1 LIQKFLLLGCVVFS
15 VLHGPSAVAGVNDI
29 KPSPI
34 LGLVNGISFELI
46 DSVRA
51 KQMPVET
58 MLTVFSEEDQKHL
71 PMRVDQY
78 FTPLCAAAFMG
89 SDESIGKKKLLAVK
103 ELIALGADVNAPC
116 IDQKYILRPLE
127 LAYGSAG
134 NQKKD
139 TDLTRALKESGA
151 EVSTAWK
158 NFAFNDQVRTAY
170 RSEESRRQAVENLRL
185 LGSIA
190 KQVIGNAVSSGMASD
205 ARTSGTLLV
214 NAADGVSAPY
224 QDELARRSDDPALVR
239 MLESLRTTPA
249 DKNVH
254 AFFQV
259 ESEGRAWC
267 ATLQP
272 QQLVIDA
279 LKKSNARLENMI
291 PCRCEKAP
299 ANIYSSMPFICG
311 VMYADSPK
319 NKR

>member
-1 LIQKFLLLGCVVFS
+1 MIKKFILFGCVVFS
-15 VLHGPSAVAGVNDI
+15 VFHGSYAAAGVNDI
-29 KPSPI
+29 KPTPI

-58 MLTVFSEEDQKHL
+58 MLTVFSEEDQKNL
-71 PMRVDQY
+71 PMRIDQY

-89 SDESIGKKKLLAVK
+89 SDERLGKKKVLAVK

-116 IDQKYILRPLE
+116 IDQRYILRPLE
-127 LAYGSAG
+127 LAYGNAG

-139 TDLTRALKESGA
+139 TELTRALKESGA

-158 NFAFNDQVRTAY
+158 NWAFNDQAMTSY
-170 RSEESRRQAVENLRL
+170 RSEESRRQAMENLRL
-185 LGSIA
+185 MGSIA
-190 KQVIGNAVSSGMASD
+190 TQIIENAASSGLSGD
-205 ARTSGTLLV
+205 ARTSGALLV
-214 NAADGVSAPY
+214 NPVNGVSAIY
-224 QDELARRSDDPALVR
+224 QDDLARRSDDPALVR
-239 MLESLRTTPA
+239 MLESLRRTPTN
-249 DKNVH
+249 KNVH

-267 ATLQP
+267 TTLQP

-279 LKKSNARLENMI
+279 LKKSNTRLENMI
-291 PCRCEKAP
+291 PCRCEKTP
-299 ANIYSSMPFICG
+299 SNMNSSMPFICG

-319 NKR
+319 K